1 MRVEWFDTNVNGFRL
16 RSTEEKDSLLI
27 LELIK
32 EIAVYEKMLDEV
44 IATEES
50 IRESVFK
57 RHEAEVLIGEFNG
70 EPIGYALYFF
80 NYSTFIGRAGF
91 YLEDIYIKP
100 EYRGRGIGKEIFKV
114 LGKIA
119 LDRGCKRMEWTC
131 LNWNSPSI
139 KFYESLGATPMSDW
153 TVHRLVE
160 ENIEKLANS

>member
-1 MRVEWFDTNVNGFRL
+1 MKYFETKVDGFKL
-16 RSTEEKDSLLI
+16 RSTIKEDASLI

-44 IATEES
+44 VATEES
-50 IRESVFK
+50 ILESIFEK
-57 RHEAEVLIGEFNG
+57 KEAEVLIGEFNG

-80 NYSTFIGRAGF
+80 NYSTFIGKAGF

-100 EYRGRGIGKEIFKV
+100 EYRGKGIGTEIFRV

-119 LDRGCKRMEWTC
+119 FEKGCRRMEWSC
-131 LNWNSPSI
+131 LNWNEPSI
-139 KFYESLGATPMSDW
+139 QFYKGLGAIPMSEW
-153 TVHRLVE
+153 TVYRLTD